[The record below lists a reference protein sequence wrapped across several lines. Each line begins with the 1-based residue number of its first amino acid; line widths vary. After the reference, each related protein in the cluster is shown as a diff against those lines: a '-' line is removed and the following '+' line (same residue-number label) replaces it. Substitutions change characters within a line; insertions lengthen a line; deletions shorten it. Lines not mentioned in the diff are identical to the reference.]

1 MAYKADF
8 SEYNIRGGGERAKGM
23 PLGNHT
29 SQFFANVYLNE
40 LDQFVKHE
48 IKAKYYIRYVD
59 DFVIFGNSFR
69 LLQQHKTAINNFLQ
83 EKLHLILH
91 PDKSKVHSLDGGV
104 PFLGYRMFPRYKIP
118 RKANIRKFEV
128 KLKNLKVLYHEKQ
141 TDREKVIES
150 LEGWMAYAK
159 HGNTYK
165 YRRDLLRMFNKTFPI
180 YHKDQLAKSKK
191 STNFF
196 RKVYSS
202 KVEFS
207 VQKTKLLLNKG
218 LSIQEIAQIRS
229 IKEGTVWEH
238 IINLIEYGQVSVWK
252 IMPKVKI
259 IRLLRIITDCEEPLK
274 QIRERLKTKR
284 ITFNEIACVRA
295 HMKMKNKI
303 KLKNRVS

>member
-1 MAYKADF
+1 
-8 SEYNIRGGGERAKGM
+8 M

-29 SQFFANVYLNE
+29 SQFFANIYLNE

-59 DFVIFGNSFR
+59 DFVIFGNSPR
-69 LLQQHKTAINNFLQ
+69 VLHEYKDRINHFLR
-83 EKLHLILH
+83 EKLHLRLH
-91 PDKSKVHSLDGGV
+91 PDKSKVYSLDRGV
-104 PFLGYRMFPRYKIP
+104 PFLGYRMFPHHKIP

-128 KLKNLKVLYHEKQ
+128 KIKDLKVLYHEKQ
-141 TDREKVIES
+141 TDREKIIES

-165 YRRDLLRMFNKTFPI
+165 YRREILRMFNKTFPI
-180 YHKDQLAKSKK
+180 YHKDQIIKSKK

-196 RKVYSS
+196 RKFYAS

-207 VQKTKLLLNKG
+207 VQKTRLLLHKG
-218 LSIQEIAQIRS
+218 LTIPEIAQDRK
-229 IKEGTVWEH
+229 IKEGTVWDH
-238 IINLIEYGQVSVWK
+238 IINLIEYGQISVWNILPKSK
-252 IMPKVKI
+252 IVH
-259 IRLLRIITDCEEPLK
+259 LLRIITDSEEPLK

-295 HMKMKNKI
+295 HLKMKRKI
-303 KLKNRVS
+303 ACDKMERRKK